1 MKMEE
6 EKSLNSELM
15 KKVKYLEYLNSS
27 LTQTNKLL
35 LNKLAT
41 LTKKYNSLKNELF
54 DTECHINFCKQNL
67 SELIS
72 FQKEE
77 GKEKTDKNFIIFK
90 NKIKTLFEYG
100 DEFMKINSDI
110 AIYDIIIENI
120 KSIKDENII
129 LNKNMNDLKKL
140 IHQNYEYNNDFEN
153 VQSQKILF
161 NNNKVND
168 YETYSK
174 KNNNF
179 SDNSDIDDNLLIY
192 NNNCSDFN
200 Y

>member
-1 MKMEE
+1 MKLEE
-6 EKSLNSELM
+6 EKNLNSELM

-110 AIYDIIIENI
+110 AIYDIVIENI

-174 KNNNF
+174 KNNHF

>member
-1 MKMEE
+1 MKLEE
-6 EKSLNSELM
+6 EKNLNSELM

-110 AIYDIIIENI
+110 AIYDIVIENI

-168 YETYSK
+168 YEIYSK

>member
-1 MKMEE
+1 MKLEE

-77 GKEKTDKNFIIFK
+77 GKEKTEKNFIIFK

-110 AIYDIIIENI
+110 AIYDIVIENI

-161 NNNKVND
+161 NNNKVKD

-179 SDNSDIDDNLLIY
+179 TDNSDIDDNLLIY

>member
-1 MKMEE
+1 MKLEE

-110 AIYDIIIENI
+110 AIYDIVIENI

-140 IHQNYEYNNDFEN
+140 IHQNYGCGDDFEN
-153 VQSQKILF
+153 AQSQKILF

-174 KNNNF
+174 KINNF

>member
-1 MKMEE
+1 MKLEE

-110 AIYDIIIENI
+110 AIYDIVIENI

-161 NNNKVND
+161 NKNKVND

>member
-1 MKMEE
+1 MKLEE

-72 FQKEE
+72 FKKEE
-77 GKEKTDKNFIIFK
+77 EKEKTDKNFIIFK

-110 AIYDIIIENI
+110 AIYDIVIENI

>member
-1 MKMEE
+1 MKLEE

-77 GKEKTDKNFIIFK
+77 GKEKTEKNFIIFK

-100 DEFMKINSDI
+100 DEFMKINSDT
-110 AIYDIIIENI
+110 AIYDIVIENI

-161 NNNKVND
+161 NNNKVKD
-168 YETYSK
+168 YENYSK

>member
-1 MKMEE
+1 MKLEE

-110 AIYDIIIENI
+110 AIYDIVIENI

-153 VQSQKILF
+153 VQSQKIVF

-192 NNNCSDFN
+192 SNNCSDFN

>member
-1 MKMEE
+1 MKLEE
-6 EKSLNSELM
+6 EKNLNSELM

-41 LTKKYNSLKNELF
+41 LIKKYNSLKNELF

-110 AIYDIIIENI
+110 AIYDIVIENI

-174 KNNNF
+174 KINNF

>member
-1 MKMEE
+1 MKLEE

-77 GKEKTDKNFIIFK
+77 GKEKTDKNFITFK

-110 AIYDIIIENI
+110 AIYDIVIENI

-153 VQSQKILF
+153 V
-161 NNNKVND
+161 
-168 YETYSK
+168 
-174 KNNNF
+174 
-179 SDNSDIDDNLLIY
+179 
-192 NNNCSDFN
+192 
-200 Y
+200 

>member
-1 MKMEE
+1 MKLEE

-161 NNNKVND
+161 NNNKVKD

-174 KNNNF
+174 KINNF

>member
-1 MKMEE
+1 MKLEE

-110 AIYDIIIENI
+110 AIYDIVIENI

-161 NNNKVND
+161 NKNKVKD

-179 SDNSDIDDNLLIY
+179 SANSDIDDNLLIY

>member
-1 MKMEE
+1 MKLEE
-6 EKSLNSELM
+6 EKNLNSELM

-110 AIYDIIIENI
+110 AIYDIVIENI

-174 KNNNF
+174 KNNHF

-192 NNNCSDFN
+192 NNNCNDFN

>member
-1 MKMEE
+1 MKLEE
-6 EKSLNSELM
+6 EKNLNSELM

-110 AIYDIIIENI
+110 AIYDIVIENI

>member
-1 MKMEE
+1 MKLEE

-54 DTECHINFCKQNL
+54 DTDCHINFCKQNL

-110 AIYDIIIENI
+110 AIYDIVIENI

-174 KNNNF
+174 KINNF

>member
-1 MKMEE
+1 MKLEE

-67 SELIS
+67 SELIA

-140 IHQNYEYNNDFEN
+140 IHQNHEYNNDFEN

-174 KNNNF
+174 KNNHF

>member
-1 MKMEE
+1 MKLEE

-77 GKEKTDKNFIIFK
+77 GKEKANKNFIIFK

-110 AIYDIIIENI
+110 AIYDIVIENI

>member
-1 MKMEE
+1 MKLEE

-110 AIYDIIIENI
+110 AIYDIVVENI

-192 NNNCSDFN
+192 NNNYSDFN

>member
-1 MKMEE
+1 MKLEE

-110 AIYDIIIENI
+110 AIYDIVIENI

-153 VQSQKILF
+153 VQIQKILF

>member
-1 MKMEE
+1 MKLEE

-72 FQKEE
+72 FQKAE

-90 NKIKTLFEYG
+90 SKIKTLFEYG

-110 AIYDIIIENI
+110 AIYDIVIENI

-161 NNNKVND
+161 NNNKVKD

-179 SDNSDIDDNLLIY
+179 TDNSDIDDNLLIY

>member
-1 MKMEE
+1 MKLEE
-6 EKSLNSELM
+6 EKNLNSELM

-110 AIYDIIIENI
+110 AIYDIVIENI

-140 IHQNYEYNNDFEN
+140 IHQNHEYNNDFEN

-168 YETYSK
+168 YEIYSK

>member
-1 MKMEE
+1 MKLEE

-110 AIYDIIIENI
+110 AIYDIVIENI

-153 VQSQKILF
+153 VQSQKLLF

>member
-1 MKMEE
+1 MKLEE

-110 AIYDIIIENI
+110 AIYDIVIENI

-174 KNNNF
+174 KINNF

>member
-1 MKMEE
+1 MKLEE

-110 AIYDIIIENI
+110 AIYDIVVENI

-140 IHQNYEYNNDFEN
+140 IHQNHEYNNDFEN

-161 NNNKVND
+161 NNNKVKD

>member
-1 MKMEE
+1 MKLEE

-110 AIYDIIIENI
+110 AIYDIVIENI

-168 YETYSK
+168 YEIYSK

>member
-1 MKMEE
+1 MKLEE

-110 AIYDIIIENI
+110 AIYDIVIENI

-192 NNNCSDFN
+192 NKNCSDFN

>member
-1 MKMEE
+1 MKLEE

-110 AIYDIIIENI
+110 AIYDIVIENI

-153 VQSQKILF
+153 VQSQKIVF

-174 KNNNF
+174 KNNHF

-192 NNNCSDFN
+192 SNNCSDFN

>member
-1 MKMEE
+1 MKLEE

-72 FQKEE
+72 FQKAE

-110 AIYDIIIENI
+110 AIYDIVIENI

-161 NNNKVND
+161 NNNKVKD

-179 SDNSDIDDNLLIY
+179 TDNSDIDDNLLIY

>member
-1 MKMEE
+1 MKLEE

-35 LNKLAT
+35 LNKLAI

-90 NKIKTLFEYG
+90 SKIKTLFEYG

-110 AIYDIIIENI
+110 AIYDIVIENI

-174 KNNNF
+174 KNNHF

>member
-1 MKMEE
+1 MKLEE

-110 AIYDIIIENI
+110 AIYDIVIENI

-153 VQSQKILF
+153 VQSQKIVF

>member
-1 MKMEE
+1 MKLEE

-110 AIYDIIIENI
+110 AIYDIVIENI

-161 NNNKVND
+161 NNNKVKD

>member
-1 MKMEE
+1 MKLEE

-77 GKEKTDKNFIIFK
+77 GKEKADKNFIIFK

-110 AIYDIIIENI
+110 TIYDIVIENI

-174 KNNNF
+174 KINNF

>member
-1 MKMEE
+1 MKLEE

-110 AIYDIIIENI
+110 AIYDIVIENI

-174 KNNNF
+174 KNNHF

>member
-1 MKMEE
+1 MKLEE

-110 AIYDIIIENI
+110 AIYDIVIENI

-174 KNNNF
+174 KNNHF

-192 NNNCSDFN
+192 SNNCSDFN

>member
-1 MKMEE
+1 MKLEE

-110 AIYDIIIENI
+110 DIYDIVIENI

>member
-1 MKMEE
+1 MKLEE
-6 EKSLNSELM
+6 EKNLNSELM

-35 LNKLAT
+35 LNKLDT

-110 AIYDIIIENI
+110 AIYDIVIENI

-161 NNNKVND
+161 NKNKVKD

>member
-1 MKMEE
+1 MKLEE

-110 AIYDIIIENI
+110 AIYDIVIENI

>member
-1 MKMEE
+1 MKLEE

-110 AIYDIIIENI
+110 AIYDIVIENI

-179 SDNSDIDDNLLIY
+179 SDNSNIDDNLLIY